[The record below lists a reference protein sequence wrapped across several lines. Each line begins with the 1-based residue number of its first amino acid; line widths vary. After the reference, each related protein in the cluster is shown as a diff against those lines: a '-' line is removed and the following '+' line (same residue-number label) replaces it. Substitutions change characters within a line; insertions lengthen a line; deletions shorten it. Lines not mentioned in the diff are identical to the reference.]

1 MIRWN
6 NDYNRGAH
14 PAILRALAETN
25 GQSCGG
31 YGLDDWCGLAA
42 DEIKARLGR
51 EDAEVHFMIGGTQV
65 NFTVIAAALRPYQGV
80 ISADCGHINVHETG
94 AVENTGHKILA
105 VPGTEGRLTAAGIA
119 AEAEDYR
126 TSGVKEHIVQPKLV
140 FLSFP
145 SEYGTIYSKRELQ
158 EIRAVCDRFG
168 LYLFIDGARLG
179 YGLGSSRCDVAL
191 ADLALV
197 ADAFSIG
204 GTKCGAL
211 FGEAVVLLHND
222 LKENFRSYMKQNGG
236 MLAKGWLLGLQFHTL
251 LRDDLYFK
259 ITKQA
264 DEAAEGM
271 KAAFS
276 AKRVPFYVESFTNQQ
291 FVILTDAQIE
301 KLEHRHIFE
310 YERKMPDG
318 RHCIRFCTSWST
330 TEDELAALIEDIAA
344 L

>member
-25 GQSCGG
+25 EQSYGG
-31 YGLDDWCGLAA
+31 YGLDDWCSRAA
-42 DEIKARLGR
+42 DEIRVHLGR
-51 EDAEVHFMIGGTQV
+51 NDAEVHFMIGGTQV
-65 NFTVIAAALRPYQGV
+65 NYTVIAAALRPFQGV

-105 VPGTEGRLTAAGIA
+105 VPGAEGKLTAAGIA
-119 AEAEDYR
+119 AAAENYR
-126 TSGVKEHIVQPKLV
+126 TSGEREHIVQPKLV

-158 EIRAVCDRFG
+158 EIRAVCDSYG
-168 LYLFIDGARLG
+168 LYLYMDGARLG
-179 YGLGSSRCDVAL
+179 YGLGASRCDVTL
-191 ADLALV
+191 ADLAVL
-197 ADAFSIG
+197 ADAFYIG

-211 FGEAVVLLHND
+211 FGEAVVLLNND

-236 MLAKGWLLGLQFHTL
+236 MLAKGWLLGLQFYTL
-251 LRDDLYFK
+251 FHDGLYFK
-259 ITKQA
+259 ITKRA
-264 DEAAEGM
+264 DEAAERI
-271 KAAFS
+271 KSAFS
-276 AKRVPFYVESFTNQQ
+276 EKQVPFYMESFTNQK

-301 KLEHRHIFE
+301 NLEHRHIFE
-310 YERKMPDG
+310 YQMKMPDG
-318 RHCIRFCTSWST
+318 RHCVRFCTSWST
-330 TEDELAALIEDIAA
+330 TEDDLAALIEDIGS